1 MNQVHALLRSAY
13 AYSRNIFGKGIGIA
27 VLDTGVWAGHPDLSA
42 NIAGFVDFVN
52 QRKEP
57 YDDHGHGT
65 HVSGILAGSGQAS
78 GGMYMGI
85 APLSRLT
92 CLKMAAGPL

>member
-27 VLDTGVWAGHPDLSA
+27 VLDTGVWAGHPDLFGKYCRFC
-42 NIAGFVDFVN
+42 GFCRS
-52 QRKEP
+52 RKEP

-65 HVSGILAGSGQAS
+65 HVPGSLPEAGRRPEGCIWALRPCP
-78 GGMYMGI
+78 G
-85 APLSRLT
+85 
-92 CLKMAAGPL
+92 

>member
-13 AYSRNIFGKGIGIA
+13 AYSRNIFGKGIRIA

-65 HVSGILAGSGQAS
+65 QCVRDHLPEAGRRPEGCIWALRPCP
-78 GGMYMGI
+78 G
-85 APLSRLT
+85 
-92 CLKMAAGPL
+92 